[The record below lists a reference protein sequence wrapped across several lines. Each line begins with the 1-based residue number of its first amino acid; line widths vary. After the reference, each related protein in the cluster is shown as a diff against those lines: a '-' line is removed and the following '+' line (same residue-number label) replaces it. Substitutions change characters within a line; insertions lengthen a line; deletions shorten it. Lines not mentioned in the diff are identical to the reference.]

1 MQRLKAANAE
11 LRRKLESQTQRLELA
26 IQQQAHATPLTPGS
40 PLPLPP
46 LSPHLLHPTVP
57 RLQLPASLFP
67 QSPLHNSVRV
77 RNGAHPGPVSPFAY
91 LSHIPEVASDGSIEQ
106 QEKQLTQP
114 QLEGGYFQQPQG
126 KAEPSQHQTGRLQQP
141 LQGSGQPDAKHIW
154 QEPQRAPTCVQSAP
168 VTPQQVA
175 QPAGRAVRGECCI
188 LRRQTGVKLVA
199 SSSVF

>member
-11 LRRKLESQTQRLELA
+11 LQRKLESQTQRLELA

-57 RLQLPASLFP
+57 HLQLPASLFP
-67 QSPLHNSVRV
+67 QSPVANSLHNSVRV
-77 RNGAHPGPVSPFAY
+77 PNGAHPGPVSPFAY
-91 LSHIPEVASDGSIEQ
+91 LSHIPEVPSDGSIEQ
-106 QEKQLTQP
+106 QEKHLTQP

-126 KAEPSQHQTGRLQQP
+126 KAESSQHQTGRLQQP
-141 LQGSGQPDAKHIW
+141 LQGSGQPHARDSW
-154 QEPQRAPTCVQSAP
+154 QEPQRAPAYVQSAP

-175 QPAGRAVRGECCI
+175 QPVGRAVRGECCI
-188 LRRQTGVKLVA
+188 LRRSDWG
-199 SSSVF
+199 